1 MFYRILYFLLLKK
14 DVQWHV
20 PINYSYLLLVDFVL
34 EEDEPDEEDLD
45 SLLTEVLLPW
55 EAEEPDLVEDDA
67 LEGVLTDLDGA
78 EPEETF
84 VFLPEDAGCSTLLI
98 T

>member
-20 PINYSYLLLVDFVL
+20 PINYFYLLLVDFVL
-34 EEDEPDEEDLD
+34 EEDERDEEDLD
-45 SLLTEVLLPW
+45 SLLAEVLLPC
-55 EAEEPDLVEDDA
+55 EAEEPDLEEDEL
-67 LEGVLTDLDGA
+67 LEGVLTDLEGA
-78 EPEETF
+78 EPEDIF
-84 VFLPEDAGCSTLLI
+84 VLLPADVGCSTLLL